1 MEVISRIAGGD
12 NPLIAASSTVPKT
25 AADIAIT
32 YLTDSYSRV
41 AVEERNH
48 PKVRCVPVSINVHTS
63 SFIFNLLILI

>member
-12 NPLIAASSTVPKT
+12 DPFGTVTAKT

-48 PKVRCVPVSINVHTS
+48 PKVVKYMCL
-63 SFIFNLLILI
+63 FYFFFNDY